1 MKILV
6 LDIDGTITDDER
18 RVDCNVIEVIRGLD
32 MPIILATGNMVCF
45 ASTTA
50 RLIGTNGIVIA
61 ENGGVVKTSFD
72 GREYVL
78 GDIMRCQRA
87 FDLLKTHFKMHQF
100 KELVELQSLRDFN
113 IEKLD
118 SEYRKTEIAVRR
130 NFNLDM
136 ARDILDGA
144 NLGVNIVDSGFAVHI
159 KDKRIDKGTG
169 LKKVVELLGWSTE
182 DVIAIGDSEND
193 VELLQTAG
201 LGIAVGN
208 ADQKLKT
215 AADFV
220 MEGEYGAGV
229 IEAVE
234 RFIT

>member
-1 MKILV
+1 
-6 LDIDGTITDDER
+6 ITDDKR

-32 MPIILATGNMVCF
+32 IPIILATGNMVCF

-50 RLIGTNGIVIA
+50 RLIGTSGIVIA
-61 ENGGVVKTSFD
+61 ENGGVVKTGFD
-72 GREYVL
+72 GKEYVL
-78 GDIMRCQRA
+78 GDIMRCRRA
-87 FDLLKTHFKMHQF
+87 FDILKTHFK
-100 KELVELQSLRDFN
+100 L
-113 IEKLD
+113 EKLD

-144 NLGVNIVDSGFAVHI
+144 NLGVNMVDSGFAVHI

-169 LKKVVELLGWSTE
+169 LKKIVELLGWSTE

-193 VELLQTAG
+193 VEILQIAG

-220 MEGEYGAGV
+220 MEGKYGAGV

-234 RFIT
+234 RFII

>member
-1 MKILV
+1 
-6 LDIDGTITDDER
+6 
-18 RVDCNVIEVIRGLD
+18 
-32 MPIILATGNMVCF
+32 
-45 ASTTA
+45 
-50 RLIGTNGIVIA
+50 
-61 ENGGVVKTSFD
+61 
-72 GREYVL
+72 
-78 GDIMRCQRA
+78 MRCRRA
-87 FDLLKTHFKMHQF
+87 FDILKTHFK
-100 KELVELQSLRDFN
+100 L
-113 IEKLD
+113 EKLD

-169 LKKVVELLGWSTE
+169 LKKIVELLGWSTE

-193 VELLQTAG
+193 VEILQIAG

-220 MEGEYGAGV
+220 MEGKYGAGV

-234 RFIT
+234 RFII

>member
-32 MPIILATGNMVCF
+32 IPIILATGNMVCF

-61 ENGGVVKTSFD
+61 ENGGVVKTGFD
-72 GREYVL
+72 GKEYVL
-78 GDIMRCQRA
+78 GDGMRCRRT
-87 FDLLKTHFKMHQF
+87 FDLLKTHFK
-100 KELVELQSLRDFN
+100 L
-113 IEKLD
+113 EKLD
-118 SEYRKTEIAVRR
+118 PEYRKTEIAVRR

-136 ARDILDGA
+136 ARAILDEA

-159 KDKRIDKGTG
+159 KDKRIDKGVG

-182 DVIAIGDSEND
+182 DVIAIG
-193 VELLQTAG
+193 
-201 LGIAVGN
+201 N

-220 MEGEYGAGV
+220 MEGKHGAGV

>member
-18 RVDCNVIEVIRGLD
+18 GVDCNVIEVIRGLD
-32 MPIILATGNMVCF
+32 IPIILATGNMVCF

-50 RLIGTNGIVIA
+50 RLIGTSGIVIA

-72 GREYVL
+72 GKEYVL
-78 GDIMRCQRA
+78 GDIVRCRRA
-87 FDLLKTHFKMHQF
+87 FDLLKTHFK
-100 KELVELQSLRDFN
+100 L
-113 IEKLD
+113 EKLD

-169 LKKVVELLGWSTE
+169 LKKIVELLGWSTE
-182 DVIAIGDSEND
+182 DAIAIGDSEND
-193 VELLQTAG
+193 VEILQIAG

-215 AADFV
+215 VADFV
-220 MEGEYGAGV
+220 MEGKYGAGV